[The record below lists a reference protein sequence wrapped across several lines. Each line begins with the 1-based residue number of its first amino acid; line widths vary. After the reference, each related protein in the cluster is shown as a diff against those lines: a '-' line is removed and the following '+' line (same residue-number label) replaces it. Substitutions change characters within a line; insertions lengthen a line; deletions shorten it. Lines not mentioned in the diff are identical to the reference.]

1 MSRLLQLAVV
11 IGLAGAAALGS
22 ATMLAPAASAAETAD
37 NPPDDFVMTRFLHD
51 DAIDGFS
58 DTWGASRSGG
68 RRHQGT
74 DVIAPKGT
82 PVLAVADGFVEAMED
97 GRRSGFYVRLRHA
110 DNWVTWYIHL
120 NNDTPGT
127 DDGAGGPAAAFAPGL
142 EVGDFVQAGD
152 VIGYTGDSGNA
163 ESRVAHTHFE
173 LQHNDRYRNP
183 YPYLRA
189 AWDRQ
194 LREQEL
200 IDEAQ

>member
-1 MSRLLQLAVV
+1 MSRMFRLAIVV
-11 IGLAGAAALGS
+11 SLAAAAALGS
-22 ATMLAPAASAAETAD
+22 ATASPPAAAAEAED
-37 NPPDDFVMTRFLHD
+37 AAPEDFVMTRFLHD
-51 DAIDGFS
+51 GIIDGFS
-58 DTWGASRSGG
+58 DTWGAGRSGG

-82 PVLAVADGFVEAMED
+82 PVHAVADGFVEAMED
-97 GRRSGFYVRLRHA
+97 GPRSGFYVRLRHA
-110 DNWVTWYIHL
+110 DDWVTWYIHL

-127 DDGAGGPAAAFAPGL
+127 DDGAGGPEVAFAPGL
-142 EVGDFVQAGD
+142 EVGDFVAAGD

-183 YPYLRA
+183 YPYLKA

-194 LREQEL
+194 LREMDV
-200 IDEAQ
+200 IAKAQ

>member
-1 MSRLLQLAVV
+1 MSRMFRLAIVV
-11 IGLAGAAALGS
+11 SLAAAAALGS
-22 ATMLAPAASAAETAD
+22 ATASPPAAAAEAED
-37 NPPDDFVMTRFLHD
+37 AAPEDFVMTRFLHD
-51 DAIDGFS
+51 GIIDGFS
-58 DTWGASRSGG
+58 DTWGAGRSGG

-82 PVLAVADGFVEAMED
+82 PVHAVADGFVEAMED

-110 DNWVTWYIHL
+110 DDWVTWYIHL

-127 DDGAGGPAAAFAPGL
+127 DDGAGGPEVAFAPGL
-142 EVGDFVQAGD
+142 EVGDFVAAGD

-183 YPYLRA
+183 YPYLKA

-194 LREQEL
+194 LREMDV
-200 IDEAQ
+200 IAKAQ

>member
-1 MSRLLQLAVV
+1 MPRMFRLAVV
-11 IGLAGAAALGS
+11 AGLAAAAALSS
-22 ATMLAPAASAAETAD
+22 ATTFAPAATAAETDEAA
-37 NPPDDFVMTRFLHD
+37 PGDFVMTRFLHPD
-51 DAIDGFS
+51 IIDGFS
-58 DTWGASRSGG
+58 DTWGAGRSGG

-82 PVLAVADGFVEAMED
+82 PVHAVADGFVEAMED

-110 DNWVTWYIHL
+110 DDWVTWYIHL

-194 LREQEL
+194 LREQQL